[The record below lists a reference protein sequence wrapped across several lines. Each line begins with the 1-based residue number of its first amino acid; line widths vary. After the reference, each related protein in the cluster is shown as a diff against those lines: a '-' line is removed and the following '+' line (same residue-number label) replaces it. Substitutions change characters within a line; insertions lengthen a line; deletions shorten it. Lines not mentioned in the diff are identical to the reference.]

1 MRKPASRRFTGT
13 LISNRSRTGPRSP
26 YLPSLVLPP
35 HHTASGPTAKPET
48 VPRDRKSEATGV
60 RGVSCQICKCCL
72 VSKPEPP
79 NRFRK
84 FPVKVEFSKT
94 MNCHQIGEVD
104 FLGNQGPAQS
114 GCGDSGW
121 VASDHSA

>member
-1 MRKPASRRFTGT
+1 MRKPASRKFMGI
-13 LISNRSRTGPRSP
+13 LISDRSRTGPRSP

-35 HHTASGPTAKPET
+35 HHTASGPTAKLET
-48 VPRDRKSEATGV
+48 EPRDRKSEAAGV
-60 RGVSCQICKCCL
+60 RGVSCQICKCL
-72 VSKPEPP
+72 VSKPEPL

-104 FLGNQGPAQS
+104 FLDSQGPA
-114 GCGDSGW
+114 DW
-121 VASDHSA
+121 LW

>member
-1 MRKPASRRFTGT
+1 MGKPASRKFTGT

-26 YLPSLVLPP
+26 YLLSMVLPP

-48 VPRDRKSEATGV
+48 VPRDRKLEAAGV
-60 RGVSCQICKCCL
+60 RGACCQICKCWL
-72 VSKPEPP
+72 VSKPELP

-94 MNCHQIGEVD
+94 MHCLQIGEAD
-104 FLGNQGPAQS
+104 LLGSHCPAQT
-114 GCGDSGW
+114 DW
-121 VASDHSA
+121 LW